1 VRFVERVSLDWA
13 VESLEPLAFVLRG
26 ALDRLVQRL
35 TLRGFFAGDLQLT
48 LEYEG
53 PGRHICSVRAGAPS
67 RDVRALLSLCRLVLA
82 KTPPEQPVTQ
92 VVVQAAPATSR
103 PRQLSFFEPTGPAPD
118 KLAVTV
124 ARLAALCGPER
135 VGAPVPAD
143 SYADDAF
150 QVAPFD
156 GSATSSPERPEAPPV
171 ALKRFRPPR
180 PVELIWRR
188 GVPIRLEGTDLGG
201 RVVSW
206 RGPFRR
212 SEGWWNDERDPDAV
226 HGDCDVYD
234 LQLSSGVAY
243 RVAFDRCCSRWLA
256 QGWYD

>member
-1 VRFVERVSLDWA
+1 MQ
-13 VESLEPLAFVLRG
+13 PLSP
-26 ALDRLVQRL
+26 
-35 TLRGFFAGDLQLT
+35 RGFCAGDLQLW
-48 LEYEG
+48 LDYEG

-82 KTPPEQPVTQ
+82 KTPSEQPVTQ
-92 VVVQAAPATSR
+92 VAVHVTPAAAR
-103 PRQLSFFEPTGPAPD
+103 PRQLSFFEPTASAPD

-124 ARLAALCGPER
+124 ARSAPLCGPES
-135 VGAPVPAD
+135 VSAPVPAD
-143 SYADDAF
+143 PCADDAF
-150 QVAPFD
+150 LVAPLD
-156 GSATSSPERPEAPPV
+156 GGATSSPERPEAPPV
-171 ALKRFRPPR
+171 ALKRLRPPR

-188 GVPIRLEGTDLGG
+188 GVPIRREGTDLGG

-212 SEGWWNDERDPDAV
+212 SAGWWNDECDPDAV
-226 HGDCDVYD
+226 HGDCDVDD

-256 QGWYD
+256 QGWYDGATRISVVN